1 MRIVQRRNPIS
12 NFFSYVKS
20 FGKLN
25 ILFFAIFIAFAIAI
39 MAQFTNPK
47 VLQNLFSDAAYDP
60 STRTFLATFSESPTS
75 PQPLNQIDELKN
87 FDVVVHSRDSN
98 TLETLEEMEA
108 DHGTDC
114 SANPDNTLFP
124 KHHIPGIYL
133 DSVFNCKNHIMT
145 AIKAGGYGEII
156 LTPNA
161 KVDLSNGTATIS
173 VDVSTYRSSSRDWW
187 GVTISPYD
195 QQLVLPLEDWLPDLD
210 GYPVNGL
217 HFGVSSVISAEQ
229 IVDGKTNGIDN
240 LWWVKSDDIGVV
252 QSKANR
258 AKYVF
263 TISKTHVTAGI
274 QIPATNGACPH
285 TDWTLT
291 DTTCKFNWVDKDLAT
306 PLTWNEG
313 IVQFEHHSYN
323 PEKDCDVA
331 NPPAPDGTCKANT
344 WHWDNFSINP
354 ANPFTI
360 IKSNEWRYVGNNTSQ
375 TTATFKTPAPS
386 NSHLRFAAVC
396 RVQIS
401 LNDGQFFS
409 PTNQATTKHA
419 AGDLDTNQGAKHS
432 YFVPIPEGTNKVKFQ
447 LAPDGWYTNW
457 PCTIDDIAIWSANTP
472 NGTPSNPTP
481 TSTGSVP
488 TPTTP
493 PVQPTATNAPTPTST
508 PIPTPTPTKVASKDA
523 IITLQPKTK
532 DVISGQTLT
541 MDIMIDTTGKSINAA
556 EATIS
561 FPPSLLT
568 NASVS
573 IDKTIFPIETG
584 QNITNGTIT
593 ISAASSTP
601 RSGIVRL
608 ATISFKTASQG
619 TANVN
624 FSNVAI
630 IESATNQ
637 DVFGSAQNGTYQ
649 ILPQATPTPTKAQP
663 TPTKAP
669 APTPSVKSSD
679 LNGDGKVDIQDLS
692 LLLTYRKNK
701 DLRGDLNNDGK
712 VNMTDVSIL
721 VKNWS

>member
-1 MRIVQRRNPIS
+1 MRIVQRRDPIS

-39 MAQFTNPK
+39 MAQFANPK

-60 STRTFLATFSESPTS
+60 ATKTFTETFDGAPTT
-75 PQPLNQIDELKN
+75 PQPFTNLMQDTWDIAI
-87 FDVVVHSRDSN
+87 HSRDDN
-98 TLETLEEMEA
+98 TWTTLENMESH
-108 DHGTDC
+108 HGPDC
-114 SANPDNTLFP
+114 SPPIDASGNLVT
-124 KHHIPGIYL
+124 HHNDGNY
-133 DSVFNCKNHIMT
+133 DSAVFKCKDHIMT
-145 AIKAGGYGEII
+145 SILAGGYGLIY

-161 KVDLSNGTATIS
+161 MVDFTDGEAVIKVDVTTLKTSG
-173 VDVSTYRSSSRDWW
+173 RDWW
-187 GVTISPYD
+187 DIWITPFEDNIQLPFNMGDVDLQGQPKNSVHIAQINANGNGTGFAPNIVKDFVDTPDFQNNSNFNWWTGYETFMKTSPKQRTTFELRISKNHLRFGIPAGQKDEAGNLINGGNAFWWVDSDISP
-195 QQLVLPLEDWLPDLD
+195 LTWT
-210 GYPVNGL
+210 
-217 HFGVSSVISAEQ
+217 
-229 IVDGKTNGIDN
+229 K
-240 LWWVKSDDIGVV
+240 GVV
-252 QSKANR
+252 Q
-258 AKYVF
+258 F
-263 TISKTHVTAGI
+263 G
-274 QIPATNGACPH
+274 
-285 TDWTLT
+285 
-291 DTTCKFNWVDKDLAT
+291 
-306 PLTWNEG
+306 
-313 IVQFEHHSYN
+313 HHSYN
-323 PEKDCDVA
+323 PQKDCTV
-331 NPPAPDGTCKANT
+331 NPNMKECYPNT
-344 WHWDNFSINP
+344 WHWDNVSISP
-354 ANPFTI
+354 AIPFTI
-360 IKSNEWRYVGNNTSQ
+360 IKADKRMVNSDGDTVTFNQPAPANAYLRFSAIGRIEVSFDNGSTYTQ
-375 TTATFKTPAPS
+375 TTPAPS
-386 NSHLRFAAVC
+386 QGTVGITGYHDEHL
-396 RVQIS
+396 S
-401 LNDGQFFS
+401 
-409 PTNQATTKHA
+409 
-419 AGDLDTNQGAKHS
+419 S
-432 YFVPIPEGTNKVKFQ
+432 YWVPIPEGVKSVKFKFTKK
-447 LAPDGWYTNW
+447 DWYQGPYQAKDFT
-457 PCTIDDIAIWSANTP
+457 IWSANTP

-532 DVISGQTLT
+532 DVVSGQTLT